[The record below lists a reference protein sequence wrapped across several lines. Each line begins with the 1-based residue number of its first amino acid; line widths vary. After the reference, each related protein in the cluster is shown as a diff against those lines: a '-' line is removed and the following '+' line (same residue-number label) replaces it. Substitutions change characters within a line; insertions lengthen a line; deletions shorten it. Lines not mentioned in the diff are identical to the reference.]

1 MSFQSNKTIVIGLE
15 DNTISQGIQDAL
27 KHMAKPDNNLTR
39 TYDLRTNPDEDFML
53 HHIEKGH
60 VGIVINLSMENLINS
75 NVVREISY
83 VSASI
88 DKFYEKFYKKIN
100 LLGFQRHLIPSHI
113 LKSLEI
119 NGKSNV
125 SLGLVSQ
132 DMNTTEQIL
141 RKSDMI
147 TFNLNSIKSSDIV
160 GYSDGNPAGFSIEQ
174 FIQLAKYAG
183 YSDYVKMINFV
194 LPKDL
199 SELSFPFISKLIATC
214 IWYFE
219 ESVSQTL
226 LDSEDD
232 LILSI
237 VENESDF
244 IYFFKSSTT
253 GKCYFSY
260 DEKTNKKSCSLQ
272 EYEDAIQKGEISER
286 IERGALN

>member
-1 MSFQSNKTIVIGLE
+1 
-15 DNTISQGIQDAL
+15 
-27 KHMAKPDNNLTR
+27 
-39 TYDLRTNPDEDFML
+39 ML
-53 HHIEKGH
+53 
-60 VGIVINLSMENLINS
+60 
-75 NVVREISY
+75 
-83 VSASI
+83 
-88 DKFYEKFYKKIN
+88 
-100 LLGFQRHLIPSHI
+100 

-141 RKSDMI
+141 RRSDMI
-147 TFNLNSIKSSDIV
+147 TMNLNCIKSSDII
-160 GYSDGNPAGFSIEQ
+160 GYSRGNPAGFSTEQ

-183 YSDYVKMINFV
+183 YSDHVKMLNFI

-199 SELSFPFISKLIATC
+199 PQASILFTSKLIATC

-244 IYFFKSSTT
+244 IYFFKSSKT
-253 GKCYFSY
+253 GKCYYSH
-260 DEKTNKKSCSLQ
+260 DEQTNKKSCSLQ
-272 EYEDAIQKGEISER
+272 EYEDAVLKGEISER

>member
-1 MSFQSNKTIVIGLE
+1 MYFFSTKIEVWNVRKTWQSVFEIFFHTTDIKN
-15 DNTISQGIQDAL
+15 SQ
-27 KHMAKPDNNLTR
+27 
-39 TYDLRTNPDEDFML
+39 
-53 HHIEKGH
+53 EK
-60 VGIVINLSMENLINS
+60 
-75 NVVREISY
+75 
-83 VSASI
+83 
-88 DKFYEKFYKKIN
+88 
-100 LLGFQRHLIPSHI
+100 
-113 LKSLEI
+113 
-119 NGKSNV
+119 
-125 SLGLVSQ
+125 
-132 DMNTTEQIL
+132 
-141 RKSDMI
+141 
-147 TFNLNSIKSSDIV
+147 
-160 GYSDGNPAGFSIEQ
+160 
-174 FIQLAKYAG
+174 
-183 YSDYVKMINFV
+183 NFV